1 MTVVIGWFVR
11 DYRAMRSS
19 LRRLVPA
26 RGWLFCVLG
35 AALTATASLAA
46 CVGDEAASPPNGTTD
61 PGAEAGGPGT
71 DGSSTTTPDGGTPG
85 VDSGCAAAACVDNGA
100 ALGCG
105 ATKTTCDYGCAEP
118 TGTTAAHCRA
128 FDPSGAVDPTD
139 LAVAGVKDFAG
150 HDLKFFTDTGR
161 ITTSD
166 EGTEIRPPNAD
177 PLVEEVSSN
186 GIGFRKVAGKVGIFQ
201 FKSFTLQGA
210 ASGAFF
216 EVNSAFGSVAFA
228 IVASDEIKIEGLL
241 ELGCNYRPIHPY
253 APAAGAAGSNAPAN
267 AQTQENGKGTG
278 GGLAG
283 GKALSGNVI
292 AGGGGGGHAASG
304 GQGGDGVV
312 PNQALVVGGN
322 SGVAYDDL
330 AFDPPLGG
338 SGGGAGN
345 AAGGG
350 GGGAL
355 QLVAGKRITIG
366 DGLGLDA
373 GASGVRQ
380 GVNAGGCGGQGGF
393 GTASAGGGGSGG
405 SIVHEAPE
413 VIGKPRSGVASNGG
427 GGGGIGGIDGTTGQN
442 GVITTTPATGGPG
455 GNCFGAGGK
464 GGAGSDAFGEKG
476 TAPPSCTVAGQ
487 TKYGGGGGGA
497 AGRVRIN
504 TSSGDITADPTFV
517 ISPTGTP
524 AFQKAKIVTR

>member
-1 MTVVIGWFVR
+1 
-11 DYRAMRSS
+11 MRSS

-26 RGWLFCVLG
+26 RGWLFCAFGVT
-35 AALTATASLAA
+35 LTATVWLAA
-46 CVGDEAASPPNGTTD
+46 CVGDDTAATPGGITD
-61 PGAEAGGPGT
+61 PGTEAGGPGA
-71 DGSSTTTPDGGTPG
+71 DGSSTNNPDGSTPG

-118 TGTTAAHCRA
+118 TATTAAHCRA
-128 FDPSGAVDPTD
+128 FDPSGAVEPTD
-139 LAVAGVKDFAG
+139 LAVAGVKDYAG
-150 HDLKFFTDTGR
+150 HNLKFFTDTGR
-161 ITTSD
+161 ITSPD
-166 EGTEIRPPNAD
+166 ESMEIRPPNAD

-201 FKSFTLQGA
+201 FKNFTLEPSAAGA
-210 ASGAFF
+210 IFDSNG
-216 EVNSAFGSVAFA
+216 AFGSVALA
-228 IVASDEIKIEGLL
+228 VVAAEEIKIEGILDI
-241 ELGCNYRPIHPY
+241 GCDRRFSNDY
-253 APAAGAAGSNAPAN
+253 PAAASAAGSNTPAN

-283 GKALSGNVI
+283 GKAQSGNVI
-292 AGGGGGGHAASG
+292 AGGGGGGHAAGG

-312 PNQALVVGGN
+312 PNQALVFGGN
-322 SGVAYDDL
+322 GGIAYDDV

-345 AAGGG
+345 AGGGG
-350 GGGAL
+350 GGGAV

-366 DGLGLDA
+366 NGLGPDA
-373 GASGVRQ
+373 GANGAVRQ
-380 GVNAGGCGGQGGF
+380 GINAGGCGGQGGF
-393 GTASAGGGGSGG
+393 STASAGGGGSGG
-405 SIVHEAPE
+405 AIVLEAPE

-427 GGGGIGGIDGTTGQN
+427 GGGGVGGIDGTTGQN
-442 GVITTTPATGGPG
+442 GSISALPSAGGPG
-455 GNCFGAGGK
+455 ADCFGAGGTGGGGSDPFGGK
-464 GGAGSDAFGEKG
+464 GPAPATCTVGGA
-476 TAPPSCTVAGQ
+476 

-504 TSSGDITADPTFV
+504 TASGDITADPTFV
-517 ISPTGTP
+517 ISPTATP